1 MLSNFFKIKSISF
14 SDFFK
19 LITTNSTPIIAT
31 VGLLILAFA
40 LLKIRKVE
48 FSTKI
53 IAQIGL
59 ALALSAVLHIFRLY
73 HFPEGGDVTLGS
85 MVPILI
91 LALVYGPEIGFV
103 SGILYSIL
111 SLILDPFVVHP
122 VQFLFDYPLPSLALG
137 LAGYFK
143 NNKIIGSSISVFVK
157 YLFHFISGF
166 IFFGSYAA
174 PGQSPVIYSLIVNG
188 SFLLTDGLIAVII
201 ISVLPVD
208 KFKKI
213 MTRST
218 SAA

>member
-1 MLSNFFKIKSISF
+1 MNLSNFFKIKDISF
-14 SDFFK
+14 SEFVK

-31 VGLLILAFA
+31 IGLLILVFA
-40 LLKIRKVE
+40 LLKIKKVK

-59 ALALSAVLHIFRLY
+59 ALALSAVLHIFRIY

-91 LALVYGPEIGFV
+91 IALVYGPEIGFV
-103 SGILYSIL
+103 SGLLYSIL
-111 SLILDPFVVHP
+111 SLIIDPFIVHP

-143 NNKIIGSSISVFVK
+143 NNKILGSTISVVTK
-157 YLFHFISGF
+157 YIFHFISGF

-174 PGQSPVIYSLIVNG
+174 AGQSPVIYSLIVNG
-188 SFLLTDGLIAVII
+188 SFLLTEGVIAVALIAV
-201 ISVLPVD
+201 LPID
-208 KFKKI
+208 RFKKL
-213 MTRST
+213 MTK
-218 SAA
+218 SAV